1 MLYVCKP
8 TAHVGRLGEPLDEY
22 VETLVLGY
30 LSDPETRRLTVMLD
44 GNTVDVDGLHTQ
56 RAAMQAR
63 LDDLAAMFAD
73 GAIDASQLRRSTSDL
88 RTQLAGIDNT
98 LGELSRSPTDRCRG
112 QAARALGQAVAR
124 HERQSSARDL
134 VCNRATGA
142 ARGQGLR
149 LRPDR
154 HRLEGVTMAWAARCF
169 RSVATTAG
177 DSGTAHPS
185 TGQVRA

>member
-22 VETLVLGY
+22 VEPLERGY
-30 LSDPETRRLTVMLD
+30 RSDPETRRLTVMLD

-73 GAIDASQLRRSTSDL
+73 GAIDASQLRRGTSDL

-98 LGELSRSPTDRCRG
+98 LGELSRRSP
-112 QAARALGQAVAR
+112 VA
-124 HERQSSARDL
+124 EW
-134 VCNRATGA
+134 
-142 ARGQGLR
+142 
-149 LRPDR
+149 RPLPTR
-154 HRLEGVTMAWAARCF
+154 R
-169 RSVATTAG
+169 
-177 DSGTAHPS
+177 
-185 TGQVRA
+185 